1 MINIFFILWKKLPE
15 KLRENITIIWK
26 MISTPSDVLGKLLLF
41 LCVLYLSLNFLNPFV
56 SKCVILI
63 ICVLVSTAY
72 LTLME
77 RKILALTQNRKG
89 PSLVGVM
96 GILQPIADGIKLFS
110 KELII
115 PTNSSKWVFLIAPII
130 CLTSAIILW
139 TIVPMNSADRSFDYK
154 YVILLIFFIN
164 SFSVVSILM
173 SGWSSNCKYSFLGSL
188 RCVAQMISYE
198 VSLGFLINTVCLFSG
213 SFSLVKL
220 IEYQQVCGSLFFF
233 VVPIFVIFFITLVA
247 ETNRAPFDL
256 TEGESELVSG
266 FNVEYSSFPFAL
278 FFLGEYSNILFS
290 CFFLSTLFFSGN
302 AIIKLFSFLFLV
314 FIFILIRSSFP
325 RVRYDHLMYFMWK
338 NILPISLVIFNWI
351 FLINIG
357 GPVIS

>member
-1 MINIFFILWKKLPE
+1 MFNISIKKNQMNLKKITE
-15 KLRENITIIWK
+15 YFTIITYIILK
-26 MISTPSDVLGKLLLF
+26 IFLKLSIIFIIYLLVGPIVFKLLMIIIG
-41 LCVLYLSLNFLNPFV
+41 VL
-56 SKCVILI
+56 I
-63 ICVLVSTAY
+63 STAY

-130 CLTSAIILW
+130 CLTSALILW
-139 TIVPMNSADRSFDYK
+139 SIIPLNSADNSFDYK

-198 VSLGFLINTVCLFSG
+198 VSLGFLINTICLFSG
-213 SFSLVKL
+213 SFSLLKL

-233 VVPIFVIFFITLVA
+233 ITPIFVIFFITLVA

-278 FFLGEYSNILFS
+278 FFLGEYSNIIFS
-290 CFFLSTLFFSGN
+290 CFLLSTIFFGGN
-302 AIIKLFSFLFLV
+302 IVIKFFSFLFLV

-325 RVRYDHLMYFMWK
+325 RVRYDHLMHFMWK

-351 FLINIG
+351 FLVKIG
-357 GPVIS
+357 SPLIT